1 MKDEALAKL
10 IYVNRNE
17 FPLCNRAFVCLRH
30 GLLKKFAAAFT
41 KLILVKHFIAE
52 AKLQLLN

>member
-30 GLLKKFAAAFT
+30 GLLKKFAAAFDM
-41 KLILVKHFIAE
+41 LLLVKHFIAE
-52 AKLQLLN
+52 AKQLLSN